1 MGYHHANHIRTLLQ
15 VKAALIP
22 SLIRGIKDGAALLLG

>member
-1 MGYHHANHIRTLLQ
+1 MQTTLGPFTGESSLSE
-15 VKAALIP
+15 IP